1 MRGKSKKTKRVRG
14 RRDAPVAG
22 GPKAS
27 YLGLGWPAL
36 APLALMLLAIL
47 LVVIARI
54 RLLGIP
60 LERDEGEYAYIG
72 QLMLQG
78 VAPYAEAANMK
89 LPGTNAAYALIMAV
103 FGQSISAIRIGLLL
117 ANAGCAV
124 LVYFVARRL
133 FGPVAGFAA
142 AAAYAV
148 LSVSPSVMGVWAH
161 ATHFVVLA
169 ALGALLLLLQWVES
183 RKVHTLF
190 WSGLLFGMAFL
201 MKQPGILFAVF
212 GALYLAYSQLVSGR
226 RQGLRSGL
234 WQAAQSLLLFAGA
247 VALPCGVT
255 CALLWRAGVFARF
268 WLWVFTYAAR
278 YVSLRPVSTGLI
290 AFRSAIWPILSINL
304 GIGLLAAAGLLALWA
319 ARRNRAAAVFV
330 TGLLVCS
337 FLAVCPGLYFR
348 EHYFILVLPAAALS
362 IGAIATAANGTVAES
377 LPLWLIAGSLL
388 FAVGQQSALLFQM
401 SPLEVTRSVYGR
413 NPFPEAIPVAE
424 YIRSHSNK
432 DDRIAV
438 LGSEPEI
445 YFYARRRSVTPYV
458 YIYPLVEAQPLA
470 PQMQAE
476 FIHDVETRR
485 PEYLV
490 VVDIAAS
497 WLRQPNS
504 PSRLL
509 EWATPYCRLHYDRVG
524 VVDIFQEGSI
534 FRWDAAAVGY
544 WPRSSH
550 YLEVFRRRGNGT

>member
-1 MRGKSKKTKRVRG
+1 
-14 RRDAPVAG
+14 
-22 GPKAS
+22 
-27 YLGLGWPAL
+27 
-36 APLALMLLAIL
+36 MLLAIL
-47 LVVIARI
+47 LVIAARI

-89 LPGTNAAYALIMAV
+89 LPGTNAAYALIMAI

-117 ANAGCAV
+117 VNGGCAV

-133 FGPVAGFAA
+133 FGSVAGFAA
-142 AAAYAV
+142 AASYAV

-169 ALGALLLLLQWVES
+169 ALGAMLVLLQWAES
-183 RKVHTLF
+183 RKVYTLIL
-190 WSGLLFGMAFL
+190 SGLLFGTAFL

-212 GALYLAYSQLVSGR
+212 GALYLVYSELVSGR
-226 RQGLRSGL
+226 RQGVRSGL
-234 WQAAQSLLLFAGA
+234 SQAAQSLLPFAGA
-247 VALPCGVT
+247 VALPFGVT

-268 WLWVFTYAAR
+268 WLWVFTYAAH
-278 YVSLRPVSTGLI
+278 YVSLRTVSIGI
-290 AFRSAIWPILSINL
+290 VAFRSAVTPILTDNM
-304 GIGLLAAAGLLALWA
+304 GIWLLAAAGLFVVWR

-348 EHYFILVLPAAALS
+348 EHYFILVLPAAALL
-362 IGAIATAANGTVAES
+362 IGAVATGAGSSVGGS
-377 LPLWLIAGSLL
+377 LLLWLIAGSLL
-388 FAVGQQSALLFQM
+388 FAVGQQGAFLFRM
-401 SPLEVTRSVYGR
+401 GPFEICRGIYGR

-445 YFYARRRSVTPYV
+445 YFYAGRRSATPYV

-485 PEYLV
+485 PKYLIV
-490 VVDIAAS
+490 VTIGAS

-504 PSRLL
+504 PARLL
-509 EWATPYCRLHYDRVG
+509 EWATPYYRRHYERVG
-524 VVDIFQEGSI
+524 VVDIFREGSI
-534 FRWDAAAVGY
+534 YRWDAAAVAY
-544 WPRSSH
+544 WPRSTY
-550 YLEVFRRRGNGT
+550 YLEVFRRRESGT